1 VDRDPSHVIAA
12 KVHLAGV
19 EACSDLDLARSWLR
33 PEREDA
39 AESPTR
45 PVQDRQDVVAG
56 ALDQPAAR
64 LPDRPTGRL
73 VMELE

>member
-12 KVHLAGV
+12 EVHLAGV
-19 EACSDLDLARSWLR
+19 EACSDLELARSSLR

-45 PVQDRQDVVAG
+45 PVEDRQDAVAD

-64 LPDRPTGRL
+64 LVDQPTGRL